1 MGDGALVRVRPFL
14 RRRGTRSVFIVTS
27 TKIWSPWQ
35 RQMRSA
41 VEDADLHTGV
51 LLVRPGEEH
60 KRLKTI
66 EMLAEQLARRGAGR
80 DTLLIAFG
88 GGVIGDITGFLAAT
102 YMRGVDYLQI
112 PTTLLAQVDSSV
124 GGKTG
129 VNLKAGKNLIGAFN
143 PPHAVFA
150 DTQFLQT
157 LPGREL
163 RAGLYECIK
172 AGILGDRKLFSMLE
186 SKRAEILARDTHALE
201 DVIATSV
208 RVKATVVMGDEHEHH
223 ARMMLNLGHTLG
235 HAIEAATGYRQL
247 LHGEAVAWGIRFATS
262 IARERGVLA
271 ASDAERIDN
280 LVLAYGSL
288 PTFTAGDGRIVRLTY
303 GDKKNLAGHR
313 RFVLPIAIGKTQIV
327 TDVTDKELLTALKQ
341 VRAR

>member
-1 MGDGALVRVRPFL
+1 
-14 RRRGTRSVFIVTS
+14 VFIVTS
-27 TKIWSPWQ
+27 PKIWASW
-35 RQMRSA
+35 RRHVRSV
-41 VEDADLHTGV
+41 VETADGVRAEV

-66 EMLAEQLARRGAGR
+66 EALANQLARRGAGR

-88 GGVIGDITGFLAAT
+88 GGVIGDITGFLAAA
-102 YMRGVDYLQI
+102 YVRGVDYLQI

-143 PPHAVFA
+143 PPSAVFV

-172 AGILGDRKLFSMLE
+172 AGILGDKKLFEMLE
-186 SKRAEILARDTHALE
+186 TERAEILARDTRALE
-201 DVIATSV
+201 DVIATSI
-208 RVKATVVMGDEHEHH
+208 RVKAGIVTKDEHERG
-223 ARMMLNLGHTLG
+223 ARMTLNLGHTLG

-247 LHGEAVAWGIRFATS
+247 LHGEAVAWGIRLATHIS
-262 IARERGVLA
+262 RQRGLLA

-280 LVLAYGSL
+280 IVLAYGS
-288 PTFTAGDGRIVRLTY
+288 PPAFSAGNGRIVRLTY
-303 GDKKNLAGHR
+303 GDKKNLAGRR
-313 RFVLPIAIGKTQIV
+313 RFVLPITIGKTQIA
-327 TDVTDKELLTALKQ
+327 TDVTDKEMLAALKE